1 MVACAAGVKCARGQR
16 DDGSKCLLMMSVGTW
31 DIVCSPSDF
40 NALPFGVFLIE
51 LKSVSDG
58 IGYCLDMDV
67 QKKPA
72 DLRVQR

>member
-1 MVACAAGVKCARGQR
+1 
-16 DDGSKCLLMMSVGTW
+16 MMSVGTW